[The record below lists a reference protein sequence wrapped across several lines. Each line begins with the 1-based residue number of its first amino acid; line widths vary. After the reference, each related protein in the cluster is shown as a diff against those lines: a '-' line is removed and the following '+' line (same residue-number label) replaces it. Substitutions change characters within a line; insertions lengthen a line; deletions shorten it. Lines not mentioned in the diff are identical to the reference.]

1 MKKVSGKQFGI
12 VEGVRYPLVKIVGLD
27 GVRVG
32 EMLVFES
39 GKRGQVYQITGDFV
53 VGLVFDK
60 GVIGLGEQV
69 EAVGDQVKIPVLE
82 NLVGKVIDPLGRG
95 FYSQKYELS
104 KDADWVRIDRPG
116 LKIDRRL
123 KVRRQFLTG
132 VLLVDLVLP
141 LGMGQR
147 ELVLGG
153 RKTGKTS
160 FLKMVVRAYKG
171 KDMVIVY
178 GMIGKKRDEIEAVYR
193 FLQREKIISQ
203 SVMVASLA
211 SDSPA
216 LIYLTPFTAMAVAEF
231 WRDKGKDVMVML
243 DDLSTHA
250 RFYREIALLARKL
263 PGRESYPGDVF
274 FVHARLLERAGNFK
288 VGDKEVSIT
297 CFPVAE
303 TLGNDIGGF
312 IPTNLMSITDG
323 HLFFDNKL
331 YAEGRRPAINPYL
344 SVTRVGKQTQSS
356 LRRELTLKLLWYL
369 SEYEQARRLSHLS
382 AELPEETRK
391 LLRLGQDL
399 IELFNQYIGVSYKQ
413 EDELVLIGLVLLGFE
428 KGYEVKVK
436 RVKERVWELASNGKM
451 QEIRQKV
458 VKCQTVDELLRVL
471 ESYKDWFE

>member
-178 GMIGKKRDEIEAVYR
+178 GMIGKK
-193 FLQREKIISQ
+193 
-203 SVMVASLA
+203 
-211 SDSPA
+211 
-216 LIYLTPFTAMAVAEF
+216 
-231 WRDKGKDVMVML
+231 KG
-243 DDLSTHA
+243 
-250 RFYREIALLARKL
+250 
-263 PGRESYPGDVF
+263 
-274 FVHARLLERAGNFK
+274 
-288 VGDKEVSIT
+288 
-297 CFPVAE
+297 
-303 TLGNDIGGF
+303 
-312 IPTNLMSITDG
+312 
-323 HLFFDNKL
+323 
-331 YAEGRRPAINPYL
+331 
-344 SVTRVGKQTQSS
+344 
-356 LRRELTLKLLWYL
+356 
-369 SEYEQARRLSHLS
+369 
-382 AELPEETRK
+382 
-391 LLRLGQDL
+391 
-399 IELFNQYIGVSYKQ
+399 
-413 EDELVLIGLVLLGFE
+413 
-428 KGYEVKVK
+428 
-436 RVKERVWELASNGKM
+436 
-451 QEIRQKV
+451 
-458 VKCQTVDELLRVL
+458 
-471 ESYKDWFE
+471 